1 LSERQLFEAVHRR
14 MCALAG
20 NGASDLDDLVQVAA
34 EQVFRGLGSFE
45 GRSEL
50 TTWVYAVC
58 YRVLLKNRR
67 WYQRWRLRFSFE
79 DESEFERASD
89 DVDASVA
96 LEVRERAQ
104 RLRVALSRLS
114 DKYRTVVVLH
124 DLEELPVNEI
134 ARIVEAGELTVRSR
148 LRDGRKQLQRILN
161 EQAANASS
169 RGHHELTPT

>member
-20 NGASDLDDLVQVAA
+20 HGASDLDDLVQVAA

-50 TTWVYAVC
+50 MTWVYAIC

-67 WYQRWRLRFSFE
+67 WYKRWRLRFSFE
-79 DESEFERASD
+79 DETEFERASD

-134 ARIVEAGELTVRSR
+134 ARIVDAGELTVRSR

-161 EQAANASS
+161 EHAANASS
-169 RGHHELTPT
+169 RGHHELTPS